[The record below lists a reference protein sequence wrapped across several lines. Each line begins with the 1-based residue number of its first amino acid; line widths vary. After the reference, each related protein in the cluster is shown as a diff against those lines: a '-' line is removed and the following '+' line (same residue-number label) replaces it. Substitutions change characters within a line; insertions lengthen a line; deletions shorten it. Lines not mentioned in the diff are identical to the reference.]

1 MDTEDYTD
9 IVGVFRDRSNADKA
23 IDALKQ
29 ADFKEDQIGLIVYNP
44 DSSEEGEE
52 VIDAPQRGSAIRFI
66 VDVKTDSRELDAV
79 GILSQNG
86 ANNSDLPPGIKVV
99 HGAIVNANQ
108 ETVSLDTHREAE
120 SAQQGSSDGLFSH

>member
-1 MDTEDYTD
+1 MDTEDYTN

-29 ADFKEDQIGLIVYNP
+29 ADFREDQIGLIVYNP
-44 DSSEEGEE
+44 DSNEEGEE

-99 HGAIVNANQ
+99 HGAIVNENQ